1 MLFVLALAALVAVL
15 GAVASLALVA
25 LDAAGLIDLWA
36 EYPTGP
42 PFPDCTCAGCR
53 SIPRADRSRAYG

>member
-1 MLFVLALAALVAVL
+1 MLFVLALA
-15 GAVASLALVA
+15 ALVA